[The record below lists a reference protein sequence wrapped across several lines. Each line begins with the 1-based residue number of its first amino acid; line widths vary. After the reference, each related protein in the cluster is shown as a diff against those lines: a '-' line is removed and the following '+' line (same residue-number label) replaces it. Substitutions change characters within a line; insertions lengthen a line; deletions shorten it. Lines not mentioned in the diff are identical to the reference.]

1 MNYGIH
7 GLLRIKSNLK
17 LPIPSYFEVEEVE
30 NPDVEILQQEL
41 DFKKPEGNKVMRIGY
56 YYWFDESR
64 LRFLH
69 PAGARLELEDLAG
82 RAKVR
87 LNSRFK
93 RFGSD
98 TALEFLV
105 DRILLIKL
113 AQKGCA
119 FVHAG
124 AVEWNGNSALIVAP
138 PDFGKTS
145 TVLSLVGLGAKLL
158 GDDHVILTPEG
169 KVLCYPRP
177 QTISPQTLTGNVVK
191 PLGAHKRWLAKIRFL
206 YAAYLR
212 IFGSP
217 AERREI
223 SSEFI
228 AEGGKARFAFALGG
242 FREKEQIET
251 ASKEKIAE
259 NIILP
264 MPFMTGFPDSYA
276 DICFYLNGESLWLV
290 LNRMMGTVRQ
300 ALRGVECLSVS
311 GPSIKSW
318 SEIIRR
324 KMNGQLAEN
333 I

>member
-1 MNYGIH
+1 MDYDIH
-7 GLLRIKSNLK
+7 GLIKIKSNLK
-17 LPIPSYFEVEEVE
+17 LPIPSYFKVEEVK

-56 YYWFDESR
+56 YFWFDGSR

-69 PAGARLELEDLAG
+69 PAGARLELEDLTG
-82 RAKVR
+82 KPKVR

-98 TALEFLV
+98 AALEFLV

-113 AQKGCA
+113 AQKGCV

-124 AVEWNGNSALIVAP
+124 AVEWDGNSALIVAP

-145 TVLSLVGLGAKLL
+145 TVLSLVGSGAKLL

-169 KVLCYPRP
+169 EVLCYPRP
-177 QTISPQTLTGNVVK
+177 QTISPQTLTGNVVR
-191 PLGAHKRWLAKIRFL
+191 PLRFHKRWLAKLGFP
-206 YAAYLR
+206 YAVYLR

-228 AEGGKARFAFALGG
+228 AERGKARFAFALDG
-242 FREKEQIET
+242 FAEEGRLDSISREKFVET
-251 ASKEKIAE
+251 MIF
-259 NIILP
+259 P

-276 DICFYLNGESLWLV
+276 DIYLYLNSESLWLV
-290 LNRMMGTVRQ
+290 LNRMMGTARQ
-300 ALRGVECLSVS
+300 FLSDVECFSVRGTS
-311 GPSIKSW
+311 LTSW
-318 SEIIRR
+318 AEIIRR
-324 KMNGQLAEN
+324 KINEGLDEK
-333 I
+333 

>member
-7 GLLRIKSNLK
+7 GLLKIKSNLK
-17 LPIPSYFEVEEVE
+17 LPIPSYFEVGDVE
-30 NPDVEILQQEL
+30 NPDVEILMQDL
-41 DFKKPEGNKVMRIGY
+41 DFKKPEGNRVMRIGY
-56 YYWFDESR
+56 YYWFDGPR
-64 LRFLH
+64 MRFLH
-69 PAGARLELEDLAG
+69 PAGARLELEDLTG

-105 DRILLIKL
+105 DRIIFIKL
-113 AQKGCA
+113 AQKGYA

-145 TVLSLVGLGAKLL
+145 TVLSLVGSGAKFL

-169 KVLCYPRP
+169 EVMCYPRP
-177 QTISPQTLTGNVVK
+177 QTVSPQTLTGNVVK
-191 PLGAHKRWLAKIRFL
+191 PLGFHKRWLAKLGFL

-228 AEGGKARFAFALGG
+228 AEGGKARFAFALDG
-242 FREKEQIET
+242 FAEEGRLDPI
-251 ASKEKIAE
+251 SKEKFVE
-259 NIILP
+259 NMILP

-290 LNRMMGTVRQ
+290 LNRMMNAVRQ
-300 ALRGVECLSVS
+300 ALRNVECLSVG
-311 GPSIKSW
+311 GPSLQSW
-318 SEIIRR
+318 SEIIGR
-324 KMNGQLAEN
+324 KLNG
-333 I
+333 